1 MLSTCTKPI
10 SVMSCNRSLLE
21 SALPGGEESPCRAR
35 KIRLAASFET
45 LITMVAKVERL
56 FQDCNVLFL
65 FLVSLLLMTGYR
77 TGNEREDKS
86 LEIRFDAA
94 GVAFEGR
101 QALQP
106 LSLTLIERR
115 IGVIGLNGS
124 GKTTFARLI
133 NGLNKP
139 SQGKV
144 LVNGLDTVADAKAI
158 LQMVGFIFQNPQNQI
173 ILPIVRDDV
182 AFGLKRLGLGKTEIE
197 NRVKAVLARL
207 AVSHLE
213 ERRAHELSGGELQLA
228 ALAALLVTEP
238 QILILDEPTNQL
250 DLKNRAIVEKTMAAL
265 SQSLIVITHDLP
277 LLQGFDRV
285 LVFHGGALVADAG
298 PEEAVARYL
307 EVAAQ

>member
-1 MLSTCTKPI
+1 M
-10 SVMSCNRSLLE
+10 
-21 SALPGGEESPCRAR
+21 
-35 KIRLAASFET
+35 
-45 LITMVAKVERL
+45 
-56 FQDCNVLFL
+56 
-65 FLVSLLLMTGYR
+65 
-77 TGNEREDKS
+77 
-86 LEIRFDAA
+86 EIRFDTA

-106 LSLTLIERR
+106 VSLTLTERR

-139 SQGKV
+139 SEGKV
-144 LVNGLDTVADAKAI
+144 AVNGLDTVTDAKAV
-158 LQMVGFIFQNPQNQI
+158 LQTVGFIFQNPQNQI
-173 ILPIVRDDV
+173 ILPIIRDDV
-182 AFGLKRLGLGKTEIE
+182 AFGLKRLGIGKTETE
-197 NRVKAVLARL
+197 TRVKAVLARL
-207 AVSHLE
+207 GIAHLE

-265 SQSLIVITHDLP
+265 SQALVVITHDLP
-277 LLQGFDRV
+277 LLSGFDRV
-285 LVFHGGALVADAG
+285 LVFHEGELVADAN

-307 EVAAQ
+307 EVASR